1 MNDDLVI
8 SFFDCCKSEGKV
20 FACEGKCSLFG
31 ENFRSAPVCYSF
43 GECFSFAVSAV
54 ESAWRLA
61 EKGWQDIS
69 AVCVRVGSAV
79 GILKRR
85 AVRTSHLPV
94 MRSAFTGRRFLTR
107 VGILRI

>member
-31 ENFRSAPVCYSF
+31 EIFHSAPVCCSF

-54 ESAWRLA
+54 KGAWRLA
-61 EKGWQDIS
+61 EKGRQDIF
-69 AVCVRVGSAV
+69 AVCIRVGSAV

-85 AVRTSHLPV
+85 AVRTSHLP
-94 MRSAFTGRRFLTR
+94 MKRSAFTGRRFLTH